1 VGRPGRTT
9 HLELLCNIKNA
20 RDRDT
25 ISMELV
31 DQQRDHQ
38 VFVEN
43 PQAME
48 EEGSIRMVVNE
59 QSQEMRAQ
67 LGVERRGIRV
77 LLQWLVDGWVRD
89 RERERE

>member
-1 VGRPGRTT
+1 
-9 HLELLCNIKNA
+9 
-20 RDRDT
+20 
-25 ISMELV
+25 MELV